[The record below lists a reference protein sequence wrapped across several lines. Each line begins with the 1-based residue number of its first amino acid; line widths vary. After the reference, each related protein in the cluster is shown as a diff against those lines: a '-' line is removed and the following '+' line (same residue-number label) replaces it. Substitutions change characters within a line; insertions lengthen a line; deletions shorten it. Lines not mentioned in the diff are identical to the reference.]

1 MNKLK
6 TQTMKRITIPITGNL
21 DNIKLKI
28 KEDQGIDMSYAQTVD
43 FLIHF
48 YKKHSGMTNPI
59 TQWRGK

>member
-1 MNKLK
+1 
-6 TQTMKRITIPITGNL
+6 MKRITIPITGNL
-21 DNIKLKI
+21 DNIKIKI